1 MDIVR
6 MQQVMQRFDKASFT
20 VNKRFSS
27 LIREQ
32 IQDELTMDQLN
43 MMRYLQNF
51 SPCTTTELADA
62 FCVNKSAITAIITR
76 MTEKNYIKRVRDR
89 KDRRIVYLTLTAE
102 GQRVFQWA
110 EEKVFIIVS
119 SYLQQFSE
127 DEIETFLSL
136 YEKLSGMLQGTEGEK
151 TT

>member
-6 MQQVMQRFDKASFT
+6 LQSVMQRFDTASFT
-20 VNKRFSS
+20 VNKKFAS

-43 MMRYLQNF
+43 MMRYIQNF

-62 FCVNKSAITAIITR
+62 FCVNKSAITAIVTR

-102 GQRVFQWA
+102 GKKVFDWA
-110 EEKVFIIVS
+110 EEKVFQIVGP
-119 SYLQQFSE
+119 YLQQFDE
-127 DEIETFLSL
+127 KEIETFLSL
-136 YEKLSGMLQGTEGEK
+136 YEKLSSMLQK
-151 TT
+151 D